1 MNPFQPSLNV
11 IFSDLLARTVLDS
24 LSAHIA
30 ILDDKGFVVESN
42 RAWRNY
48 ACKNGMKGKP
58 DSIGLNYL
66 DICHAATG
74 DEAEDALQAAAG
86 IQAVL
91 AGEMEEFL
99 LDYPC
104 HSPEGRFWYYMRAVG
119 MHHEGKIM
127 VVVSHENITA
137 LKLAE
142 ENLKDREQELRE
154 HNIALKVLLKQR
166 ETDKS
171 ELEQKMLRNVKELVL
186 PYVEKLK
193 KSNLKSEQKTFA
205 EIIENHLNDILSP
218 FLLRLSAAEIFL
230 TPQEMQVA
238 ALVRQGRSSK
248 DIAEILNIG
257 ETTVHFHRR
266 NLRIKF
272 GLKKRHGNLRAYL
285 MSLSQT

>member
-1 MNPFQPSLNV
+1 MSRKAQNV
-11 IFSDLLARTVLDS
+11 TFSDLLARTVLDS

-30 ILDDKGFVVESN
+30 ILDEKGFVVESN
-42 RAWRNY
+42 RAWRTY
-48 ACKNGMKGKP
+48 ACKNSMKGNP

-66 DICHAATG
+66 DICDTAKG
-74 DEAEDALQAAAG
+74 DESEDARQVSAG
-86 IQAVL
+86 IRAVL
-91 AGEMEEFL
+91 AGQTEEFL
-99 LDYPC
+99 YDYPC
-104 HSPEGRFWYYMRAVG
+104 HSPAGRYWYYMRAVG
-119 MHHEGKIM
+119 MNHEGKIM

-142 ENLKDREQELRE
+142 ETLKEREQELRE

-166 ETDKS
+166 ESDKA
-171 ELEQKMLRNVKELVL
+171 ELEQKMLRNVKEMVL

-193 KSNLKSEQKTFA
+193 KSNLKAEQKTFA
-205 EIIENHLNDILSP
+205 EIIENHLNDIISP
-218 FLLRLSAAEIFL
+218 FLQRLSAAEIFL

-248 DIAEILNIG
+248 DIAEILSIG

-285 MSLSQT
+285 MSLS